1 MNVRRTTL
9 IIAVILAIGTGW
21 LTLSYLSAVKSQSQA
36 AGAPRDVIVAATEI
50 PARAPITLA
59 MLAKVQRPASA
70 VDPDAITDPKTIVGQ
85 LSLITIPVGATIT
98 ASKIGKPANAAL
110 PVRLQPGMR
119 AVSVQVDKVK
129 SVSGLLQ
136 PGDRVDVIAVPQ
148 KSSNQPP
155 PAATILRGVRVLA
168 MGDTL
173 ETSSATP
180 SPDEANSTTITLEVT
195 PSQADLLAMADV
207 NTTLRLALRS
217 PREKPNSL
225 PAESLHFPQNEA
237 SGGAPAVAQAP
248 APAAAAPAA
257 ASGRTE
263 RVRYSSVPVLD
274 GSDGSDDQ
282 P

>member
-9 IIAVILAIGTGW
+9 IVAVVLAIGAGW
-21 LTLSYLSAVKSQSQA
+21 LTLSYLSALKSQSQA
-36 AGAPRDVIVAATEI
+36 AGAPRQVIVAATEI

-59 MLAKVQRPASA
+59 MLARVTRPASA
-70 VDPDAITDPKTIVGQ
+70 VDPDAITDPKTIVGS
-85 LSLITIPVGATIT
+85 LSLITIPAGATIT
-98 ASKIGKPANAAL
+98 ASKIGRPANAAL

-119 AVSVQVDKVK
+119 AISIQVDKVK

-136 PGDRVDVIAVPQ
+136 PGDRVDVIAVPP
-148 KSSNQPP
+148 KSTNQPP

-173 ETSSATP
+173 EYSSATP

-217 PREKPNSL
+217 PREKLSSL
-225 PAESLHFPQNEA
+225 PPETLRFPQ
-237 SGGAPAVAQAP
+237 SDTVGPAPAVAQAP
-248 APAAAAPAA
+248 ASAAV
-257 ASGRTE
+257 ASS
-263 RVRYSSVPVLD
+263 RVEHPRESSVPVID
-274 GSDGSDDQ
+274 GSQGDR

>member
-9 IIAVILAIGTGW
+9 IIAIVLAVGTGW

-59 MLAKVQRPASA
+59 MLAKVSRPASA
-70 VDPDAITDPKTIVGQ
+70 VDPDAITDPKAIVGQ
-85 LSLITIPVGATIT
+85 LSLITIPAGATIT
-98 ASKIGKPANAAL
+98 ASKIGHPANAAL

-119 AVSVQVDKVK
+119 AVSIQVDKVK

-136 PGDRVDVIAVPQ
+136 PGDLVDVIAVPP
-148 KSSNQPP
+148 KASNQPP

-168 MGDTL
+168 IGETL
-173 ETSSATP
+173 EYSSATP

-217 PREKPNSL
+217 PRESPNSL
-225 PAESLHFPQNEA
+225 PPESLHFPQNQSA
-237 SGGAPAVAQAP
+237 GGAAPAVAQAP
-248 APAAAAPAA
+248 APATAP
-257 ASGRTE
+257 GRGE
-263 RVRYSSVPVLD
+263 RVVRYSSVPVID
-274 GSDGSDDQ
+274 GSDGANDQ